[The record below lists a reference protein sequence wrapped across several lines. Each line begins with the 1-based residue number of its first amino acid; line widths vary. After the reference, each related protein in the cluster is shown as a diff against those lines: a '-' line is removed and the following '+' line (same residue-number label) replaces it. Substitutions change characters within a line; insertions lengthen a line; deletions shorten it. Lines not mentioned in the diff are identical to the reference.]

1 MATKRQPAL
10 APCRSRLRHPHPV
23 RAALCWAISVERVPG
38 TARPGA
44 NQLPGQCRSHAD
56 SWGDAR
62 GAGDR
67 DDTGH
72 LFSADQ
78 VGDLFSSATCR
89 ANRHTAI
96 AHICASQNQRRM
108 RRMSGLAS
116 AHAVFRRGSRRSR
129 QRRPVVLDRVEPVG
143 ALCSGAS
150 ASVGNSGR
158 RKPGVHRRHRDMG
171 NRRTK
176 LIGEVSGGGA
186 HSGRSNAL
194 SMRTTYRRSWDGR
207 CSTLNTRFCARSRR

>member
-10 APCRSRLRHPHPV
+10 APCRSRLRHPPPRPRHSAGLSASSRCP
-23 RAALCWAISVERVPG
+23 
-38 TARPGA
+38 ARRGQARTNAQA
-44 NQLPGQCRSHAD
+44 NAGHMRTVG
-56 SWGDAR
+56 GDAR
-62 GAGDR
+62 GRRSRRHRAP
-67 DDTGH
+67 
-72 LFSADQ
+72 FSTDQ
-78 VGDLFSSATCR
+78 VGDLFSSGTCR

-129 QRRPVVLDRVEPVG
+129 QKRPVVLDRVEPLG

-158 RKPGVHRRHRDMG
+158 RKPGVHRRRW
-171 NRRTK
+171 RT
-176 LIGEVSGGGA
+176 
-186 HSGRSNAL
+186 R
-194 SMRTTYRRSWDGR
+194 
-207 CSTLNTRFCARSRR
+207 